1 MRPDTEIKR
10 DVEAELAWDP
20 DIDASDIA
28 IAVRDGVVTMTG
40 FVGSYF
46 QKIEAEAIA
55 KRIKGVLGV
64 ANDISIRLPSEHERP
79 DPDIARD
86 VVNMLKSEFPLS
98 ADGVR
103 VVVRKRWVWLEGNVE
118 WNEQRRR
125 MVEAAR
131 HVAGVRGISNQ
142 LALRPRVAPVAIKRR
157 GGAAPAGRVR
167 CRSRRGRSQWQRGA
181 VAGNRAFVGRAPG
194 GRTRRVAGAGR
205 HQCRQLPGDR
215 VVTISATT
223 MAN

>member
-55 KRIKGVLGV
+55 KRIQGVLGV
-64 ANDISIRLPSEHERP
+64 ANDISIRLPS
-79 DPDIARD
+79 
-86 VVNMLKSEFPLS
+86 VNMLKSEFPLS

-215 VVTISATT
+215 VVTISAAT